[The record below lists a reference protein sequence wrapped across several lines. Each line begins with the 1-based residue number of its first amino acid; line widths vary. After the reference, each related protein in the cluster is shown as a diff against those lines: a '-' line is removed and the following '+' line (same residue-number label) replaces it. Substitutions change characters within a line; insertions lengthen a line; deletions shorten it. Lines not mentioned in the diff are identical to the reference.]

1 MQIVLL
7 IELLYQIKFDL
18 YRLSI
23 TIFLLS
29 DPMLKPPIIVRL
41 DDSKKSNFYLD
52 KSYQGTDNFLTII
65 FVFQNIF

>member
-1 MQIVLL
+1 MQIV
-7 IELLYQIKFDL
+7 LLYQIKFDL

-41 DDSKKSNFYLD
+41 DDSKKSNSYLD
-52 KSYQGTDNFLTII
+52 KNYQGTHKFLRTLLI
-65 FVFQNIF
+65 FLNIFLELV